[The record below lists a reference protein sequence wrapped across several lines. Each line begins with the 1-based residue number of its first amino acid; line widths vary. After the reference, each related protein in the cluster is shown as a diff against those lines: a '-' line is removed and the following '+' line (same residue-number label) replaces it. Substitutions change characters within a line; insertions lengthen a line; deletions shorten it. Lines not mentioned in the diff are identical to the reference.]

1 MHPKLRRFIRFIRE
15 KIFLFLNILIDLGF
29 SIVFYKIESEEK
41 SIKMANLFKSLMTG
55 LLNLVDMLKGICGKP
70 CCNCCPFCSKKNP
83 NEIDY
88 ETININ
94 LKKRMDELELTKKI
108 KIKLR
113 DEKNKESKDY
123 TNTLRKYK
131 AMEEM
136 ENEINKII
144 IN

>member
-1 MHPKLRRFIRFIRE
+1 
-15 KIFLFLNILIDLGF
+15 
-29 SIVFYKIESEEK
+29 
-41 SIKMANLFKSLMTG
+41 
-55 LLNLVDMLKGICGKP
+55 LLQ
-70 CCNCCPFCSKKNP
+70 KNP

-131 AMEEM
+131 IMEEM

>member
-1 MHPKLRRFIRFIRE
+1 
-15 KIFLFLNILIDLGF
+15 
-29 SIVFYKIESEEK
+29 
-41 SIKMANLFKSLMTG
+41 MANLFKSLMTG

-70 CCNCCPFCSKKNP
+70 CCNCFPFCSKKKP

-94 LKKRMDELELTKKI
+94 LEKRMDELELTKKI

-113 DEKNKESKDY
+113 DEKNKESEDY
-123 TNTLRKYK
+123 TNTLAKYK
-131 AMEEM
+131 AMEKL
-136 ENEINKII
+136 ENEINKIT

>member
-29 SIVFYKIESEEK
+29 SILFHKIESEEK

-70 CCNCCPFCSKKNP
+70 CCNCCPFCSKKKP

-113 DEKNKESKDY
+113 DEKNKGSEDY
-123 TNTLRKYK
+123 TDALGKYK

>member
-15 KIFLFLNILIDLGF
+15 KIFLILNILIDLGF
-29 SIVFYKIESEEK
+29 SILFYKIESEEK

-88 ETININ
+88 
-94 LKKRMDELELTKKI
+94 
-108 KIKLR
+108 
-113 DEKNKESKDY
+113 
-123 TNTLRKYK
+123 
-131 AMEEM
+131 
-136 ENEINKII
+136 
-144 IN
+144 